1 MKIFDELNQNINDSP
16 EDNYNKFASLLNH
29 AREKHLSIKLVK
41 YNKKRHKKSC
51 WMTNGILES
60 INTKYK
66 LYKIFIQADKT
77 NVDRFNTLK
86 SDYQAYRARL
96 RKTIREAKRMFYART
111 FLMYKNDMK
120 KTWGVISDTLKRY
133 RKSKSQAEFI
143 YENYVIRDTDEIA
156 NHFNDYFINITCTL
170 SQQIQPTYLFNNYLN
185 NNSMLRFKFQ
195 PVDQNHISQLIDK
208 LKNKASYGQHDNIST
223 KLIKSAKKVFTKP
236 LTLLVNQMLNSG
248 QFPTELK
255 ISLVKPL
262 FKNGDPALFTN
273 YRPISLLPLMSKIF
287 EYVIFYQLFDYTF
300 INNLIYKSFIADNCP
315 YTYIKKFKSTST

>member
-1 MKIFDELNQNINDSP
+1 MIFTFIENIEFIEKFDKLIKIEQKGEIAIQKFVEELKSMKIFDELNQNINDSP

-29 AREKHLSIKLVK
+29 AREKHLPIKLVK

-60 INTKYK
+60 INTKDK

-96 RKTIREAKRMFYART
+96 RKTIREAKRMFYAT
-111 FLMYKNDMK
+111 NHMK
-120 KTWGVISDTLKRY
+120 KTCGVISDTLKRN

-143 YENYVIRDTDEIA
+143 YENHVIRDTDEMA
-156 NHFNDYFINITCTL
+156 NHFDDYFINIARTL
-170 SQQIQPTYLFNNYLN
+170 SQTHSFNNYLN

-208 LKNKASYGQHDNIST
+208 LKNKACYGHDNIST
-223 KLIKSAKKVFTKP
+223 KLIK
-236 LTLLVNQMLNSG
+236 
-248 QFPTELK
+248 
-255 ISLVKPL
+255 
-262 FKNGDPALFTN
+262 
-273 YRPISLLPLMSKIF
+273 
-287 EYVIFYQLFDYTF
+287 
-300 INNLIYKSFIADNCP
+300 
-315 YTYIKKFKSTST
+315 